1 MMVHS
6 PVFEQFKLTY
16 IPQENRS
23 LVLQRKILALRR
35 SLVLQRKSLALL
47 VLQRKNLALLVLQR
61 KRLALLALRGT
72 SMLVIE
78 TLDELD

>member
-1 MMVHS
+1 M
-6 PVFEQFKLTY
+6 
-16 IPQENRS
+16 
-23 LVLQRKILALRR
+23 LQRKILALRR

-47 VLQRKNLALLVLQR
+47 VLQRKSLALLVLQR

-72 SMLVIE
+72 SMLVIK